1 MKICR
6 LPGITQPHGC
16 GTVLVKD
23 NCTNW
28 YSMHILP
35 SVFHSTTLFVAQ
47 WAYACT
53 VCMRNLPGIVTVT
66 GGEVASKVVT
76 PSLVVTV
83 TV

>member
-1 MKICR
+1 MVVIV
-6 LPGITQPHGC
+6 P
-16 GTVLVKD
+16 TVRVKH

-35 SVFHSTTLFVAQ
+35 SVFHSTTLFEAQ
-47 WAYACT
+47 WACT
-53 VCMRNLPGIVTVT
+53 VCTRNSPGIVTVT